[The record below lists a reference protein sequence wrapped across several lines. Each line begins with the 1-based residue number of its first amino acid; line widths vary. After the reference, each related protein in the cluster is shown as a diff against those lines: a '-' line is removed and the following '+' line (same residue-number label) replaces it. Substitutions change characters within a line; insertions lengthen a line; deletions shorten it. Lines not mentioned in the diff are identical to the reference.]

1 MSKLPFDEK
10 ELKVVSQTMNFR
22 GQPLPLYD
30 FPVTCKEAYTS
41 YYRDKNPIW
50 MPTDVESTTLCP
62 SIIPDNIARAFV
74 FEAKPWGKPYDRHKD
89 MFGIEWVFVPVA
101 GGSMEDPDIP
111 HLLEDVNDW
120 EEKVIFPDI
129 DSWDWEKSAELN
141 KNLKGNG
148 KANVMMWLNGMG
160 FERLV
165 SFMGFENAALA
176 LVDEDQEEALHAL
189 LHKLTDLYI
198 ALVDKSVQY
207 YDIDGFS
214 LHDDWGS
221 QKSPFFS
228 EEAGRKFF
236 LPEMKRYNEHIHSLG
251 KFTDLHSCGHV
262 EDRCGI
268 FADAGFDSWTP
279 MPMNDTIA
287 LYEKYGDKL
296 AIGVVNDE
304 PFDPATA
311 TEEEQRAAARKYA
324 QRFTKPGKLGFW
336 SGFYNAPGQMT
347 DAFREELYK
356 CTRQLYDAQK

>member
-1 MSKLPFDEK
+1 MSKIPFDEK
-10 ELKVVSQTMNFR
+10 ELKVVKENPNFF
-22 GQPLPLYD
+22 GGLNPVYD
-30 FPVTCKEAYTS
+30 FPVSAKEGYTRF
-41 YYRDKNPIW
+41 YRDKDPIW
-50 MPTDVESTTLCP
+50 MPSDVESSTLCP

-74 FEAKPWGKPYDRHKD
+74 FEAQPWPEPYDRHKD
-89 MFGIEWVFVPVA
+89 MFGIEWIYVPVA
-101 GGSMEDPDIP
+101 GGSMENPDIP

-120 EEKVIFPDI
+120 EEKIVWPDI
-129 DSWDWEKSAELN
+129 DSWDWEKSAEIN
-141 KNLKGNG
+141 KPLKDNG
-148 KANVMMWLNGMG
+148 MANTMMWLNGMG
-160 FERLV
+160 FERLI

-236 LPEMKRYNEHIHSLG
+236 LPEFIRYNEHVHSLG
-251 KFTDLHSCGHV
+251 KYSDLHSCGHI
-262 EDRCGI
+262 ESHCGI

-311 TEEEQRAAARKYA
+311 TEEEQRAAARKFA
-324 QRFTKPGKLGFW
+324 ARFTKPGKLGFF

-347 DAFREELYK
+347 PAFREELYK
-356 CTRQLYDAQK
+356 CSRIAYSQQ

>member
-1 MSKLPFDEK
+1 MSKIPFDEK
-10 ELKVVSQTMNFR
+10 ELKVVAETPNFF
-22 GQPLPLYD
+22 GGLNPIYD
-30 FPVTCKEAYTS
+30 FPVSAREGYTRF
-41 YYRDKNPIW
+41 YRDKDPLW
-50 MPTDVESTTLCP
+50 MVSDVESTTLCP

-74 FEAKPWGKPYDRHKD
+74 FEAEPWKEPYGRHKD
-89 MFGIEWVFVPVA
+89 MFGIEWVYVPVA

-111 HLLEDVNDW
+111 HLLEDANDW
-120 EEKVIFPDI
+120 EEKIVFPDI
-129 DSWDWEKSAELN
+129 DSWDWEASAKLN
-141 KNLKGNG
+141 EPLRNNG
-148 KANVMMWLNGMG
+148 KANIMMWLNGMG

-176 LVDEDQEEALHAL
+176 LVDEDQEDALKAL
-189 LHKLTDLYI
+189 LHKLTALYI

-207 YDIDGFS
+207 YDIAGFS

-236 LPEMKRYNEHIHSLG
+236 LPEMKRYNDHIHSLG
-251 KFTDLHSCGHV
+251 LFTDLHSCGHV

-311 TEEEQRAAARKYA
+311 TEEEQRAAARKFA
-324 QRFTKPGKLGFW
+324 ARFTKPGKLGFF

-347 DAFREELYK
+347 PAFREELYK
-356 CTRQLYDAQK
+356 ASRISYSQQ

>member
-1 MSKLPFDEK
+1 MNKIPFDEK
-10 ELKVVSQTMNFR
+10 ELKVVSETKNFR

-30 FPVTCKEAYTS
+30 FPVTPKEAYTS
-41 YYRDKNPIW
+41 FYRDKAPVW

-74 FEAKPWGKPYDRHKD
+74 F
-89 MFGIEWVFVPVA
+89 V
-101 GGSMEDPDIP
+101 P

-120 EEKVIFPDI
+120 EEKIQWPDI
-129 DSWDWEKSAELN
+129 ESWDWEASGELN
-141 KNLKGNG
+141 KPLKENG
-148 KANVMMWLNGMG
+148 KATVMMWLNGMG

-176 LVDEDQEEALHAL
+176 LVDEDQEDALKAL

-207 YDIDGFS
+207 YDVDGFS

-221 QKSPFFS
+221 QKAPFFS

-236 LPEMKRYNEHIHSLG
+236 LPEMKRYNDHIHSLG
-251 KFTDLHSCGHV
+251 KFTDLHSCGHI

-287 LYEKYGDKL
+287 LYEKYGDRI

-304 PFDPATA
+304 PFDPAVA
-311 TEEEQRAAARKYA
+311 TEDEQRAAARKYA

-347 DAFREELYK
+347 PAFREELYK
-356 CTRQLYDAQK
+356 TTRELYAE

>member
-1 MSKLPFDEK
+1 MERIKYGPGEFTGEFAEDRFGKAPVFHPPISVRE
-10 ELKVVSQTMNFR
+10 NF
-22 GQPLPLYD
+22 
-30 FPVTCKEAYTS
+30 EAMFKG
-41 YYRDKNPIW
+41 KNPLW
-50 MPTDVESTTLCP
+50 MPMTSDSKSFDP
-62 SIIPDNIARAFV
+62 RIDPDNIARAFV
-74 FEAKPWGKPYDRHKD
+74 FDGEGPYDVTKYGGPD

-101 GGSMEDPDIP
+101 GGSMENPEIP

-120 EEKVIFPDI
+120 EEKIQWPDI
-129 DSWDWEKSAELN
+129 ESWDWEASGELN
-141 KNLKGNG
+141 KPLKENG
-148 KANVMMWLNGMG
+148 KATVMMWLNGMG

-176 LVDEDQEEALHAL
+176 LVDEDQEDALKAL

-207 YDIDGFS
+207 YDVDGFS

-221 QKSPFFS
+221 QKAPFFS

-236 LPEMKRYNEHIHSLG
+236 LPEMKRYNDHIHSLG
-251 KFTDLHSCGHV
+251 KFTDLHSCGHI

-287 LYEKYGDKL
+287 LYEKYGDRI

-304 PFDPATA
+304 PFDPAVA
-311 TEEEQRAAARKYA
+311 TEDEQRAAARKYA

-347 DAFREELYK
+347 PAFREELYK
-356 CTRQLYDAQK
+356 TTRELYAE

>member
-1 MSKLPFDEK
+1 MERIKYDPKEFQMEFMETRFGPSPVFHTPITPRANWRSLFDGKNPLWMPMTSE
-10 ELKVVSQTMNFR
+10 SQTF
-22 GQPLPLYD
+22 
-30 FPVTCKEAYTS
+30 
-41 YYRDKNPIW
+41 
-50 MPTDVESTTLCP
+50 CP
-62 SIIPDNIARAFV
+62 RVDPDNIARAFV
-74 FEAKPWGKPYDRHKD
+74 FEAKPWPEPYDRYKD
-89 MFGIEWVFVPVA
+89 MFGIEWVYVPVA
-101 GGSMEDPDIP
+101 GGSMEAPECG
-111 HLLEDVNDW
+111 HLFEDVNEW
-120 EEKVIFPDI
+120 EEKIVWPDI
-129 DSWDWEKSAELN
+129 DSWDWEASAELN
-141 KNLKGNG
+141 KSLKDSG

-176 LVDEDQEEALHAL
+176 LVDEDQADALHAL

-207 YDIDGFS
+207 YGVDGFS

-228 EEAGRKFF
+228 EEAGREFF
-236 LPEMKRYNEHIHSLG
+236 LPEMKRYNDHIHSLG
-251 KFTDLHSCGHV
+251 LFTDLHSCGHI

-287 LYEKYGDKL
+287 LYEKYGDRI

-311 TEEEQRAAARKYA
+311 TEEEQRAAARKFA
-324 QRFTKPGKLGFW
+324 ERFTKPGKLGFF

-347 DAFREELYK
+347 PAFREELYK
-356 CTRQLYDAQK
+356 CTRKLYSRE